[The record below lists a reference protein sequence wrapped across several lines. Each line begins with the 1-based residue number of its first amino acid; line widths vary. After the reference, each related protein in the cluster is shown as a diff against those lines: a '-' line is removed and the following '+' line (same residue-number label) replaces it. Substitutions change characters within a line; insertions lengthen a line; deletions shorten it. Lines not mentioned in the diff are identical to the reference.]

1 MANLR
6 VHLVIVVAVAIAIGS
21 PGGCVLP
28 TIACAAPDDSQP
40 VAIALGDSVVAL
52 NGPWRF
58 HTGDDLHW
66 AEPLFD
72 DSRWESVDLTPPPGA
87 HDSDVGL
94 TGYVPGWGARGHAGH
109 GGYGWY
115 RIRVAVT
122 APATAD
128 LALAGPPAVDS
139 AYQVYLNGQLLG
151 GIGDFTQAQ
160 PRIYSIQPRKY
171 LLPEQLTRAGT
182 LVIAFRVWM
191 GPWGARNPVAGGI
204 HIAPSLGE
212 LAGIEARY
220 RSQWL
225 ETFKGYIVEVVEAF
239 LFILLAGIASSLA
252 LFDGAD
258 RAYRWLA
265 TALVLTAM
273 YRANQALYFWTQ
285 CETTGEYELLIRV
298 LIIPLAMGAYMRAWY
313 AWFRLETPS
322 WPRRVVPML
331 TMTYII
337 AEFLCRSW
345 FYGLFP
351 SGIDIALHYLTICVR
366 LLFMILLA
374 LITYHGIRR
383 QRPAGWYAL
392 PAVLSIAVALFA
404 QELTAVHV
412 PGIWFPFGTGVSRTQ
427 YAYAVFDVA
436 LAGALL
442 QRLRSYAR
450 RSCAP
455 APGGVVETR

>member
-1 MANLR
+1 M
-6 VHLVIVVAVAIAIGS
+6 
-21 PGGCVLP
+21 LP
-28 TIACAAPDDSQP
+28 TIAYAAPDDSQP

-87 HDSDVGL
+87 RDSDVGL

-160 PRIYSIQPRKY
+160 PRVYGIQPRKY
-171 LLPEQLTRAGT
+171 RLPEQLTRAGT

-220 RSQWL
+220 QSQWL
-225 ETFKGYIVEVVEAF
+225 ETFKGYIVEVAEAF

-252 LFDGAD
+252 LLDGTD

-265 TALVLTAM
+265 TALVLTAI

-285 CETTGEYELLIRV
+285 CETTGDY
-298 LIIPLAMGAYMRAWY
+298 
-313 AWFRLETPS
+313 ETPHKS
-322 WPRRVVPML
+322 AHHSTRHGRVHAGV
-331 TMTYII
+331 
-337 AEFLCRSW
+337 
-345 FYGLFP
+345 
-351 SGIDIALHYLTICVR
+351 VR
-366 LLFMILLA
+366 LVSTGDAELA
-374 LITYHGIRR
+374 
-383 QRPAGWYAL
+383 AK
-392 PAVLSIAVALFA
+392 S
-404 QELTAVHV
+404 
-412 PGIWFPFGTGVSRTQ
+412 
-427 YAYAVFDVA
+427 
-436 LAGALL
+436 
-442 QRLRSYAR
+442 
-450 RSCAP
+450 
-455 APGGVVETR
+455 